1 VKLQN
6 EIGDVHS
13 MCPYCH
19 GEHEES
25 KDKKE
30 IICELCKDVID
41 GGLKNVF
48 LSIDKG
54 MICSKCYT
62 EGVRK

>member
-1 VKLQN
+1 M
-6 EIGDVHS
+6 GDVHS

-30 IICELCKDVID
+30 IICELCEDVIEC
-41 GGLKNVF
+41 GLGNSF
-48 LSIDKG
+48 LGID
-54 MICSKCYT
+54 MEVICSECYS
-62 EGVRK
+62 EEAGK